1 MKWWLIIIIICSL
14 GEVERSERY
23 LERFVALNSSTHNH
37 RRITRIIKSLG
48 ELDHEYLKTE
58 FLRFVLKEAILYG
71 HLENTLD
78 SCLKY
83 WVETIRDENER
94 DSLWLLA
101 QSLVEQCN
109 CQ

>member
-1 MKWWLIIIIICSL
+1 MKWWLIMACSS

-37 RRITRIIKSLG
+37 RRITRILKSLG
-48 ELDHEYLKTE
+48 ELDHEYLKPD

-101 QSLVEQCN
+101 HSLVEQRN